1 MWVPRKLSVEM
12 KSKVF
17 NMVLFRDLHIIYM
30 DRWACCV
37 SSSER
42 HMDRLSFIS
51 FHTPNFQPG
60 LDCEEGGLEFLGS
73 CGRIIVYG
81 DDCSVGGKS
90 GCDGV
95 R

>member
-1 MWVPRKLSVEM
+1 
-12 KSKVF
+12 
-17 NMVLFRDLHIIYM
+17 MVLLRDMHIIYM
-30 DRWACCV
+30 DWWARCA

-51 FHTPNFQPG
+51 FHTPSFQPG
-60 LDCEEGGLEFLGS
+60 LDGEEGGLEFLGS
-73 CGRIIVYG
+73 SGRIIVYG
-81 DDCSVGGKS
+81 DDCSVVGKS